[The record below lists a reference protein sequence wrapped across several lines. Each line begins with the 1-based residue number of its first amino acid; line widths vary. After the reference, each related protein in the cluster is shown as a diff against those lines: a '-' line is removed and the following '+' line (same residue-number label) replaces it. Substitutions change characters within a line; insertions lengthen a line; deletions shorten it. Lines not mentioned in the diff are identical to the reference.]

1 MESFMRW
8 IGRIYRCAGIY
19 RGGRL
24 AAEGVSS
31 CQHIYIFHICRT
43 PGITQEQLSK
53 RLCVNKSSV
62 ARQLTAL
69 EQGGFIRREEDSGDR
84 RVQHVYPTPR
94 ADMLYPQVRQ
104 IMAEWNRL
112 LLEELS
118 ESERAAL
125 QSMLAQVAIKA
136 EALAGQDNP
145 TEV

>member
-19 RGGRL
+19 RGEKL

-43 PGITQEQLSK
+43 PGITQEQLSR

-62 ARQLTAL
+62 TRQLVAM
-69 EQGGFIRREEDSGDR
+69 EQGGLIRRGEDSEDR

-94 ADMLYPQVRQ
+94 ADGLYPQVRAL
-104 IMAEWNRL
+104 MEEWNRL

-118 ESERAAL
+118 DTERAAL
-125 QSMLAQVAIKA
+125 QSMLSRIAARA
-136 EALAGQDNP
+136 EALVVQAGP
-145 TEV
+145 AEG

>member
-24 AAEGVSS
+24 SAEGVNS
-31 CQHIYIFHICRT
+31 CQHIYIFHICRM

-62 ARQLTAL
+62 TRQLAAL
-69 EQGGFIRREEDSGDR
+69 EQGGLIRREEDPGDR

-94 ADMLYPQVRQ
+94 AEALYPQVRQ
-104 IMAEWNRL
+104 LMAEWNRL

-118 ESERAAL
+118 ETERAAL
-125 QSMLAQVAIKA
+125 ESMLARVAARA
-136 EALAGQDNP
+136 EALVGQDRP
-145 TEV
+145 VEG